1 MPCLLATSESNLDEC
16 PRPRRLEGP
25 QSVLFLEVAGSGLGQ
40 WGRQEEKS
48 QGQDPGGGQAGP
60 GSSRDTQAGGPG
72 VRGWQGDPPRDG
84 S

>member
-40 WGRQEEKS
+40 WGRQEES
-48 QGQDPGGGQAGP
+48 GSRPWGQAGRARELQRHPGRRP
-60 GSSRDTQAGGPG
+60 GSAGLAG
-72 VRGWQGDPPRDG
+72 
-84 S
+84 